1 MADNAMRDWKKTLAT
16 IAPALATA
24 LGGPLA
30 GVAVGMATK
39 ALGIDNSDEALATA
53 IATGDPAI
61 LVKLKEVENN
71 FLAEMKR
78 LDVDLERVH
87 AGDRGSARDMA
98 SKTSILPQAVLST
111 IFVCGFVLVLDLLF
125 NGTETIHKNM
135 MQPAMY
141 VLGILSA
148 GLGQVLNFWMGSSSG
163 SIQKTDA
170 ITNMGK
176 IT

>member
-1 MADNAMRDWKKTLAT
+1 MKFDWKKTLAT
-16 IAPALATA
+16 VAPALATA

-39 ALGIDNSDEALATA
+39 ALGIEGDENALAAA
-53 IATGDPAI
+53 IASGDPSI
-61 LVKLKEVENN
+61 LVKLKEVDNN
-71 FLAEMKR
+71 FLIEMER
-78 LDVDLERVH
+78 LGVDLERVH

-98 SKTSILPQAVLST
+98 SKTSIVPQSVLST
-111 IFVCGFVLVLDLLF
+111 IFVCGFILVLDLLF
-125 NGTETIHKNM
+125 NGTESIHKSM

-148 GLGQVLNFWMGSSSG
+148 GLGQVMNFWFGSSSG

-170 ITNMGK
+170 ISKLKNG
-176 IT
+176 